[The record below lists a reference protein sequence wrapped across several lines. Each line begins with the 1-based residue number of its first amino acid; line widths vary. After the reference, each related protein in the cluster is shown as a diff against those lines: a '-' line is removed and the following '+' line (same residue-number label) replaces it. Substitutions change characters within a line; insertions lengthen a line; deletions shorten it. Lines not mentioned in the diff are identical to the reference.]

1 MFKHHNS
8 MVAKEGE
15 PMPADFSNKERLR
28 QTSYSESKS
37 AAQEP
42 EEKPVTTSL
51 GNFSKTVCISVISVV
66 LGVTIFSAIAYHYP
80 GVIHLKLG
88 FDGGE
93 LLIDGRTPLNSN
105 R

>member
-1 MFKHHNS
+1 

-15 PMPADFSNKERLR
+15 PMSADFSNKERLR